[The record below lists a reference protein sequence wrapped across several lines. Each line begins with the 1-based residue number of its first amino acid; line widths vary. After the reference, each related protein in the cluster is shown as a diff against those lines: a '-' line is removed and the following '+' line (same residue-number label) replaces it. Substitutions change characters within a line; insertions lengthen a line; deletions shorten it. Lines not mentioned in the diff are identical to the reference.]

1 VFHNDSALF
10 VNENH
15 YYYHYQ
21 QIINPEFTFFVTS
34 SGTAGKPTGQVATQP
49 LLIYVPISGKCPYY
63 FESTC
68 LSQESHMSQSR
79 PLEGLRVVELG
90 QLLAGPFAGTVLGY
104 FGAEVIKVE
113 PPTGDP
119 IRQWREVR
127 NGMSLWY
134 HSLARNKKSVTL
146 DLKSDKGREL
156 AFDLLTKADVVIENF
171 RPGAMESWGLGPEQ
185 VKAKNPGIIYA
196 RISGYGQS
204 GPFSEKPGYA
214 SVTEGYGGFRYIN
227 GEPGKAPV
235 RPNISL
241 GDTVAAIHAALG
253 VALALIERNKS
264 GKGQVVDVALY
275 ESIFNLLEGIVPEF
289 DGAGVVR
296 EPSGTTITGIVPTN
310 TYLCSDEKH
319 VVIGGNGDSIFKR
332 LMTEAGRE
340 DMANDPE
347 LEHNQGR
354 VTHEQKID
362 DALAKW
368 CSEHTSAEIISK
380 LEAAR
385 VPVGPIYSVED
396 MMTDPHY
403 IARGMF
409 ETVEIDG
416 EPLKIPA
423 IMPKLSDTPGRTD
436 WPGAKIGQHNA
447 EILGDLL
454 GLSEDELS
462 GLSSDGVTC

>member
-1 VFHNDSALF
+1 MNTD
-10 VNENH
+10 
-15 YYYHYQ
+15 
-21 QIINPEFTFFVTS
+21 
-34 SGTAGKPTGQVATQP
+34 
-49 LLIYVPISGKCPYY
+49 
-63 FESTC
+63 
-68 LSQESHMSQSR
+68 R
-79 PLEGLRVVELG
+79 PLEGLRVVEMG

-127 NGMSLWY
+127 DGMSLWY

-146 DLKSDKGREL
+146 DLKSDKGREI
-156 AFDLLTKADVVIENF
+156 AFDLLTKADVVVENF
-171 RPGAMESWGLGPEQ
+171 RPGAMESWGLGPDD
-185 VKAKNPGIIYA
+185 VKPHNPGIIYA
-196 RISGYGQS
+196 RISGYGQT

-227 GEPGKAPV
+227 GEPGKPPI

-241 GDTVAAIHAALG
+241 GDTAAAIQAAMG
-253 VALALIERNKS
+253 VLLAVIQRQKTGN
-264 GKGQVVDVALY
+264 GQVVDVALY
-275 ESIFNLLEGIVPEF
+275 EAIFNLLEGIVPEY

-310 TYLCSDEKH
+310 TYLCSDGKH

-332 LMTEAGRE
+332 LMKEAGRE
-340 DMANDPE
+340 DMADDPE
-347 LEHNQGR
+347 LEHNPGR
-354 VTHEQKID
+354 VIHQERID
-362 DALAKW
+362 QALADW
-368 CSEHTSAEIISK
+368 CQQHTSADIIAK
-380 LEAAR
+380 LESAR

-409 ETVEIDG
+409 EEVNVNG
-416 EPLKIPA
+416 KALKIPA
-423 IMPKLSDTPGRTD
+423 ISPKLSDTPGRTD
-436 WPGAKIGQHNA
+436 WPGAQIGAHNQ

-454 GLSEDELS
+454 GLSPETLEQLHQ
-462 GLSSDGVTC
+462 DGVTS